1 MTEINLNRVIKTLLP
16 NVKSKYTSMTY
27 NILKNKFEEYL
38 NNRSTPTFNIDMYNK
53 LNPFEKYFF
62 RMINDDWFSEDYFK
76 IIHEFIELNERKL
89 IDNCD
94 VTTIK
99 LEREII
105 SLVSVANIKKI
116 TKELEKETVK
126 LLEDDS
132 WLVLRPLTWEA
143 SKKYGSG
150 TRWCTTHV
158 NSPEYFYRYS
168 KGVLIYCLNK
178 VDGNHVAVHKEIN
191 GENTLSFW
199 SVIDLRIDSIEAN
212 LPNQIM
218 DIIKENVFG
227 ELISNESFLT
237 DSERERQQIKLMEW
251 ELGNRNNIEERA
263 FPLPGLLP
271 ETRDII
277 APIIPMV
284 GRQDLLTEGE
294 AVVNIN
300 IED

>member
-27 NILKNKFEEYL
+27 NILKNKLEEYL

-62 RMINDDWFSEDYFK
+62 QMINYDWFSEDYFK

-126 LLEDDS
+126 LFEDDS

-150 TRWCTTHV
+150 TKWCTTHV

-237 DSERERQQIKLMEW
+237 DSERERQQIKLIEW
-251 ELGNRNNIEERA
+251 ELGNRNNIEERGL
-263 FPLPGLLP
+263 PLPVLLP
-271 ETRDII
+271 ETRDNI
-277 APIIPMV
+277 APIIPIG
-284 GRQDLLTEGE
+284 GRQGPLTEGE
-294 AVVNIN
+294 PGVNIN
-300 IED
+300 IEY